1 MGLVMEK
8 FEDVNI
14 DKLKLD
20 YRLSISM
27 DENMD
32 IGEILHGFGTTPE
45 GEKRVYL
52 YHIVN
57 QIDSIHE
64 ILKIINLK
72 DL

>member
-1 MGLVMEK
+1 MEK

-32 IGEILHGFGTTPE
+32 IGEILHGFGTTPS

-52 YHIVN
+52 YHN
-57 QIDSIHE
+57 GNE
-64 ILKIINLK
+64 ILKIFNLK